1 MNDFLSTLL
10 TPTGGV
16 TLTAT
21 LTCAGLASSLSA
33 GATTAQVARVDGEDR
48 LGHGFRFDVDVI
60 LNLASAPGQAPA
72 GGGGG
77 GGGGGKSPARQV
89 RDAMPKALIGQLAS
103 LALTTTDSGTG
114 VVIATSRLGGCV
126 TGFSFLGT
134 LVIAGSSY
142 QLGRFRLQ
150 PRLAR
155 WELDRGNDLFAATNP
170 VDALR
175 TLLTRSGGP
184 GFSEGTDFS
193 LGFIQAADH
202 AARQQ
207 IVRWQESTAACIT
220 RLCEEEGIHSFYV
233 HKQDGSGTHTLV
245 FSEIN
250 QHQSANAGTLAPF
263 SEPVAT
269 VTGAPLSRLSRQRLD
284 YADGPESTRTIDQ
297 DCSRFSPKLDTSSSK
312 LSSDPVA
319 VDRSAALGNPPPT
332 GIGRVLAA
340 NPGASA
346 RVKDGAGSDTVGATG
361 IGALIAGRA
370 AEESAGRM
378 RRLHARGDH
387 IALQAGT
394 VMTLQD
400 GGNLDGDSYLVV
412 HRRLRLL
419 PALAPTTPRL
429 QGQEAAAAVPL
440 AWPPTPELDELPADG
455 VNWTS
460 YNLHADV
467 LVEAI
472 PLELP
477 FRPTRSQPAPVLAGT
492 HFATVVFNAPA
503 GTPAGDHAGAV
514 STDALGR
521 VQVQFDWAP
530 AGQVSGWIRVAQG
543 ARGMIALPRVGDRVA
558 VTFAYGDPGRALVT
572 GVVLDKNTDLP
583 GDPSSA
589 TGSLGRTV
597 LGGLWTGLEGT
608 APTNSRLA
616 RANDFTP
623 CNDYGDGYL
632 QDSAAKVATATGG
645 SYLAFD
651 DQLATRRGID
661 LFSAGMMRQQVG
673 GDLSIKVGHKLVIE
687 AGGSIEFQVGSMN
700 LAINRAGVSIM
711 YLGKNVPIKSEIS
724 LSPFQVTIDAPVV
737 DITGTLSAGMSSAT
751 SSISARLA
759 TVQTSGVDVAATSG
773 LSNLLGLVGT
783 AAQMVVESCADEI
796 NEIQTETP
804 GDKAL
809 LSKNK
814 IAYFVI
820 KEFMIQVKDISA
832 LVASA
837 YSLGLSPL
845 DTFGAGTS
853 ECILGGSF
861 MYAKPF
867 ESVKKYLK
875 ENKGEMATSTLDALV
890 EAGETIGTRA
900 TLPPE
905 PFPTDRLAEE
915 EEIHK
920 AHTSDHDKVEMGAGY
935 AGALLSGVE
944 AVMGLAEIGE
954 AAENV
959 ICNRIGVK
967 GMSGVEILGSKK
979 DEVLLSKDTFTAS
992 DKRIKAVEDN
1002 VALKADK
1009 TALAQTDQALSTT
1022 KQAVKQTA
1030 QSVQAV
1036 TQAMRNNLD
1045 AIEDQNNGLTVTEV
1059 HLSMKSN
1066 AAAAQMGNVIT
1077 QLGP

>member
-1 MNDFLSTLL
+1 MNDILSTLL
-10 TPTGGV
+10 APTGGV

-21 LTCAGLASSLSA
+21 LTCSGLAASLRA

-48 LGHGFRFDVDVI
+48 LGHGFCFDVDVV
-60 LNLASAPGQAPA
+60 LDLATAPA
-72 GGGGG
+72 QAGASS
-77 GGGGGKSPARQV
+77 GKSPARQV

-114 VVIATSRLGGCV
+114 LVIATSRLGGCV

-184 GFSEGTDFS
+184 GFSDGTDFS

-245 FSEIN
+245 FSSIN

-263 SEPVAT
+263 SEPVAN
-269 VTGAPLSRLSRQRLD
+269 VTGSPLNRLSRQRLD
-284 YADGPESTRTIDQ
+284 YADGPESTSTTDQ
-297 DCSRFSPKLDTSSSK
+297 DCSRFSTALDTSSGK
-312 LSSDPVA
+312 LSCDPVT
-319 VDRSAALGNPPPT
+319 VDRSAAIGNPPPS

-346 RVKDGAGSDTVGATG
+346 RIKDGAGSDSVGSTG

-394 VMTLQD
+394 VMTMQD
-400 GGNLDGDSYLVV
+400 GGNLDGDSFLVV

-419 PALAPTTPRL
+419 PALAPTTPRQ
-429 QGQEAAAAVPL
+429 QGQGASAAVPL

-455 VNWTS
+455 VTWTS

-477 FRPTRSQPAPVLAGT
+477 FRPARSQPAPVLAGT
-492 HFATVVFNAPA
+492 HFATVVFNPP
-503 GTPAGDHAGAV
+503 TGDHAGAV

-608 APTNSRLA
+608 APTNARLA

-651 DQLATRRGID
+651 DQLDKKRGID

-724 LSPFQVTIDAPVV
+724 LSPFEVTINAPVV

-759 TVQTSGVDVAATSG
+759 TVQTSGVDVSATSG

-783 AAQMVVESCADEI
+783 AAQMAVEGCADYI

-804 GDKAL
+804 GDQAL
-809 LSKNK
+809 LPKNK

-845 DTFGAGTS
+845 DTFGAGHS
-853 ECILGGSF
+853 ECILGGTF

-867 ESVKKYLK
+867 ESVKSYLK
-875 ENKGEMATSTLDALV
+875 ENAGEMTTSTLDTLV
-890 EAGETIGTRA
+890 EAGETLGTRA

-915 EEIHK
+915 EEIHT
-920 AHTSDHDKVEMGAGY
+920 AHTSDHDQVEMAAGY
-935 AGALLSGVE
+935 AGAALSAVE

-954 AAENV
+954 AMENV

-992 DKRIKAVEDN
+992 DKRIKAVEDD

-1009 TALAQTDQALSTT
+1009 TALKKTDLALDAT
-1022 KQAVKQTA
+1022 KQAVKDTA
-1030 QSVQAV
+1030 QAVQTV

-1059 HLSMKSN
+1059 FLSMKSN
-1066 AAAAQMGNVIT
+1066 AAAAQMGNVVT